1 VLLSISLQDEETLRK
16 WFAKEEAHWPRRP
29 ELRFPVGTRV
39 ECRVGAHPVK
49 GWAPGQIIAHFYSEP
64 SWPANMFA
72 PYQIRLDDG
81 RLIFAP
87 QDINEVIRAEGS
99 ALPLPPG
106 STAAD
111 FEQMDGADDGEEEEG
126 EYDEEDEGEY
136 EDDNEEAA

>member
-1 VLLSISLQDEETLRK
+1 
-16 WFAKEEAHWPRRP
+16 
-29 ELRFPVGTRV
+29 
-39 ECRVGAHPVK
+39 
-49 GWAPGQIIAHFYSEP
+49 
-64 SWPANMFA
+64 MFA

-106 STAAD
+106 TSAAD
-111 FEQMDGADDGEEEEG
+111 FEHTGGEEEHDEGG

-136 EDDNEEAA
+136 EDEEDEVA